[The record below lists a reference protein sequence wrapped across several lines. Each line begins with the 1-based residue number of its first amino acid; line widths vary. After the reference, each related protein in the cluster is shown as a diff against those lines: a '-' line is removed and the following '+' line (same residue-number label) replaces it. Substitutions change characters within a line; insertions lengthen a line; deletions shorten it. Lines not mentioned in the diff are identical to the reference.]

1 MRRTVALSV
10 ILFFICLQTPAQN
23 AADPVYDNGTAVS
36 GNVPFSLNAVPERPD
51 SGYRWIDRI
60 EYIPD
65 YMVEFHET
73 YGKLVK
79 EVLDGGENCLSNPL
93 LGEKTK
99 MSNGVE
105 SYNLIVTTFYDTISF
120 SFKPGYTERQIK
132 AIANNYVMDYF
143 YNQSFDVAEANMYVD
158 YLIMSMN
165 YDYPEA
171 FWINTSFQLF
181 YDPSGSKI
189 IYADP
194 KTGNGIISIEIKM
207 LLQLA
212 DDSSDN
218 RFGEFLE
225 EAIIGMQDF
234 RYESVTAFNDSL
246 ESILASCPSTD
257 RCARIAYFNDWLT
270 KHNGYCTDN
279 PVTAT
284 PTIRSSYSAIIGRS
298 GDNGPVCEGYAR
310 AFKILCDRMGIPC
323 IVVTGNARQ
332 NSISSPEL
340 HMWNEVQMENGYW
353 YAVDVTWNDPVPF
366 EMDLR
371 KNTVSGYENVS
382 WLLKGKRDNMGQNF
396 TFGDSHP
403 NSLTWQTEN
412 SIYWSYS
419 VKSLIV
425 NNGYDIDWEK
435 VWADIEAARI
445 SDDNSVYD
453 IPYGVRPDYLR
464 AYSIDG
470 QYLGTFSTFEGM
482 SRILKDDGIVIVNG
496 KKVYI
501 R

>member
-1 MRRTVALSV
+1 MRRTVTLFL
-10 ILFFICLQTPAQN
+10 ILLFVFVQTPAQN
-23 AADPVYDNGTAVS
+23 VTTVYEDI
-36 GNVPFSLNAVPERPD
+36 PLSLSAVPAERPD

-105 SYNLIVTTFYDTISF
+105 SYNLIVATFYDTISF

-132 AIANNYVMDYF
+132 TIANNYVMDYF

-189 IYADP
+189 IYADQL
-194 KTGNGIISIEIKM
+194 TGNGLIAIEIKM

-225 EAIIGMQDF
+225 EAVIGMQDF
-234 RYESVTAFNDSL
+234 KYESVAAFNDSI
-246 ESILASCPSTD
+246 EKILAYCPSTD

-279 PVTAT
+279 PVTAV
-284 PTIRSSYSAIIGRS
+284 PTIRSSYSAVIGRA

-310 AFKILCDRMGIPC
+310 AFKTLCDRVGIPC
-323 IVVTGNARQ
+323 VVVTGYARQ
-332 NSISSPEL
+332 NSLSSPEL

-403 NSLTWQTEN
+403 NSLTWQSEN
-412 SIYWSYS
+412 SFFWINSVN

-425 NNGYDIDWEK
+425 NSGYDIDWEK
-435 VWADIEAARI
+435 VRADIENARNP
-445 SDDNSVYD
+445 DNNSVYD
-453 IPYGVRPDYLR
+453 IPYGYNHDYLR
-464 AYSIDG
+464 AYSVDG
-470 QYLGTFSTFEGM
+470 RYLGTFSTFDGM
-482 SRILKDDGIVIVNG
+482 SRILKDAGVVIVNG
-496 KKVYI
+496 KKVFM